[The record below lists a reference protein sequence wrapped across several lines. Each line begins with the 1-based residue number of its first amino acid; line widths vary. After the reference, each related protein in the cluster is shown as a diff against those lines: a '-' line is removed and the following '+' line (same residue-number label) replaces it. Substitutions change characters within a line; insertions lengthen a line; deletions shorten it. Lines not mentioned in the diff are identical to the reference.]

1 MLDNVSAFSV
11 LAGKE
16 RLACSCV
23 IPSPRAE
30 ALSEWEISPY
40 WKTEPTYLLAMDRG
54 YAGVGV
60 ILIKKTKK
68 KKNLN
73 WKIKLEI

>member
-30 ALSEWEISPY
+30 ALSEWEMKP
-40 WKTEPTYLLAMDRG
+40 LLE
-54 YAGVGV
+54 
-60 ILIKKTKK
+60 
-68 KKNLN
+68 N
-73 WKIKLEI
+73 